1 MKRKRVEVKR
11 KTTPACG
18 KTPTVT
24 PTPFLML
31 VYNKRWAGFLCQGK
45 QTNKKSRGHHA
56 KQDKSDT
63 ERKKTSQSHLY
74 METNI
79 VKPIEAGSRMMDMR
93 ARGGENRRCR
103 SNGMKFQLHW
113 MNEFWALRYSMVAT
127 VNSAALY
134 T

>member
-1 MKRKRVEVKR
+1 
-11 KTTPACG
+11 
-18 KTPTVT
+18 
-24 PTPFLML
+24 ML
-31 VYNKRWAGFLCQGK
+31 SKIS
-45 QTNKKSRGHHA
+45 QTQKEKKLHNL
-56 KQDKSDT
+56 T
-63 ERKKTSQSHLY
+63 Y